1 MPIFL
6 VQEHAGDQ
14 ESAQNKEEKHSER
27 SQMRVGSP
35 RKKDRV
41 TDHRIGLTKHNLP
54 AIMDGALDDII
65 EALRAYDQAE
75 ALKAQA
81 GL

>member
-1 MPIFL
+1 
-6 VQEHAGDQ
+6 
-14 ESAQNKEEKHSER
+14 
-27 SQMRVGSP
+27 
-35 RKKDRV
+35 V

-54 AIMDGALDDII
+54 AIMDGQLDDIVD
-65 EALRAYDQAE
+65 ALRAHDQAE